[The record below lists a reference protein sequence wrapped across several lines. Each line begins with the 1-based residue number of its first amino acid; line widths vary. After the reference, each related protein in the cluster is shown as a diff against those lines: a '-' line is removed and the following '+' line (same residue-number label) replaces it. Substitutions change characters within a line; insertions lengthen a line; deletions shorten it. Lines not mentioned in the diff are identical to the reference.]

1 VNLEVLMG
9 FEAFNQQSPPVQL
22 LLFISSAKLMKFL
35 PELHLWK
42 TTPMTNSHVQLRGA
56 ATLLIG

>member
-1 VNLEVLMG
+1 MG

-42 TTPMTNSHVQLRGA
+42 TTPMTNSHVQLTGA